1 MEKKRISEKMEKEGE
16 KIAQFF
22 SNISEW
28 QMEIILY
35 RTDDQDWCVRD
46 ILSHF
51 ITSERSFL
59 KLFENIKQGGY
70 GTPDTFSIDE
80 FNNSQI
86 LKLRGMDTN
95 NLIQLF
101 IETRKETQEWINTVS
116 DEELSLKG
124 NHPSMGEVTLG
135 DMVKMI
141 NLHNQMHLRDVKN
154 SLDTN

>member
-1 MEKKRISEKMEKEGE
+1 MEKTRIAEKMDREGK

-22 SNISEW
+22 LNISEL
-28 QMEIILY
+28 QMEIIVY
-35 RTDDQDWCVRD
+35 HTDDQNWCIRD
-46 ILSHF
+46 IISHF

-59 KLFENIKQGGY
+59 QLFENIKQGGN

-80 FNNSQI
+80 FNNLQI
-86 LKLRGMDTN
+86 LKMRGIDTSK
-95 NLIQLF
+95 LIQLF
-101 IETRKETQEWINTVS
+101 IETRKGTQDWINTVN

-141 NLHNQMHLRDVKN
+141 NLHNQMHLRDVRI
-154 SLDTN
+154 SLGTN